1 MKKSI
6 IAFALCAAF
15 FTSCKKEEVKVQD
28 EHQLEE
34 VQLEEK
40 ATYNHKLEWTAY
52 KTPEKLGVK
61 GSFDTI
67 TLNNVSETGTIE
79 GDIKGADFKVD
90 TKTVNS
96 NDPLRDGKLVE
107 GFFKLMAGD
116 ITGKFID
123 FKEGKATVEITMNGV
138 STQKEFL
145 YTSDASSLALMGT
158 IDIINDFDGSSA
170 FNNLHELCKDLHMG
184 KTWTEVDLNVTI
196 SKK

>member
-15 FTSCKKEEVKVQD
+15 FTSCKKEEVKVE

-52 KTPEKLGVK
+52 KTPEKIGVT
-61 GSFDTI
+61 GSFDSI
-67 TLNNVSETGTIE
+67 VLNNVRSTGTIE

-96 NDPLRDGKLVE
+96 NDPLRDGKLIE
-107 GFFKLMAGD
+107 GFFKLMTGD
-116 ITGKFID
+116 ITGKFVD

-138 STQKEFL
+138 STQKEFT
-145 YTSDASSLALMGT
+145 YTTNETTLTLNGA
-158 IDIINDFDGSSA
+158 IDIINDFEGTSA

-184 KTWTEVDLNVTI
+184 KTFTEVDLKVVI
-196 SKK
+196 SK

>member
-15 FTSCKKEEVKVQD
+15 FTSCKKEEVKVE

-67 TLNNVSETGTIE
+67 TLSNVSETGTIE
-79 GDIKGADFKVD
+79 GDIKGAEFKVD
-90 TKTVNS
+90 TKTVNT
-96 NDPLRDGKLVE
+96 NDATRDGKLVE
-107 GFFKLMAGD
+107 GFFKLMNGE
-116 ITGKFID
+116 ISGKFID

-138 STQKEFL
+138 STEKEFT
-145 YTSDASSLALMGT
+145 YTTNETTLTLNGA
-158 IDIINDFDGSSA
+158 IDIVNDFEGTSA

-184 KTWTEVDLNVTI
+184 KTFTEVDLKVVV
-196 SKK
+196 SK

>member
-15 FTSCKKEEVKVQD
+15 FTSCKKEEVKVE

-52 KTPEKLGVK
+52 KTPEKIGVT
-61 GSFDTI
+61 GSFDSI
-67 TLNNVSETGTIE
+67 VLNNVGSTGTIE
-79 GDIKGADFKVD
+79 GDIKGSDFKVD

-96 NDPLRDGKLVE
+96 NDPLRDGKLIE
-107 GFFKLMAGD
+107 GFFKLMTGD
-116 ITGKFID
+116 ITGKFVD

-138 STQKEFL
+138 STQKEFT
-145 YTSDASSLALMGT
+145 YTTNETTLTLNGA
-158 IDIINDFDGSSA
+158 IDIINDFEGTSA

-184 KTWTEVDLNVTI
+184 KTFTEVDLKVVI
-196 SKK
+196 SK

>member
-15 FTSCKKEEVKVQD
+15 LTSCKKEEVKVE

-52 KTPEKLGVK
+52 KTPEKIGVT
-61 GSFDTI
+61 GSFDSI
-67 TLNNVSETGTIE
+67 VLNNVGSTGTIE

-90 TKTVNS
+90 TKTVNT
-96 NDPLRDGKLVE
+96 NDATRDGKLVE
-107 GFFKLMAGD
+107 GFFKLMNGE
-116 ITGKFID
+116 ISGKFID

-138 STQKEFL
+138 STEKEFT
-145 YTSDASSLALMGT
+145 YTVNETTLTINGS
-158 IDIINDFDGSSA
+158 IDIINDFDGTSA

-184 KTWTEVDLNVTI
+184 KTWTEVDLKVVI
-196 SKK
+196 SK